1 MEKVITLDEK
11 KSAQLRGYIEQLN
24 AIETIEYHNMN
35 WLPNWAIKSPKKLNE
50 EKRRIIEMALQLIGT
65 SSSNTLT

>member
-1 MEKVITLDEK
+1 MEKIITLDEK

-35 WLPNWAIKSPKKLNE
+35 WLPNWAIKNPWKLNE
-50 EKRRIIEMALQLIGT
+50 EKRRIIELALQLIGT